1 MVRDAQNQPVR
12 WIEGPTEKGFH
23 RVHWDLRRPP
33 PNPIDLVVPD
43 FIPPWAGSPQGPL
56 APPGRYTVELVLIS
70 EAGAEGLGTQ
80 QPFDVKPVPTA
91 PPGTDFVAVAA
102 FQQDAGELM
111 RQVSSAGE
119 ALARARDRLRHM
131 RVALL
136 ETPRAGRILFA
147 QMDDLN
153 AALVGLQTRLNGD
166 QIRGSLNETSVP
178 SIRGRVGRVVSGHW
192 NTRQTPTATHRRNLE
207 IARTD
212 FDGFRTDLAA
222 VLETTLPQLEAALE
236 AAGAPWT
243 PGRRLPGGS

>member
-1 MVRDAQNQPVR
+1 M
-12 WIEGPTEKGFH
+12 
-23 RVHWDLRRPP
+23 
-33 PNPIDLVVPD
+33 
-43 FIPPWAGSPQGPL
+43 
-56 APPGRYTVELVLIS
+56 
-70 EAGAEGLGTQ
+70 
-80 QPFDVKPVPTA
+80 
-91 PPGTDFVAVAA
+91 AA

-119 ALARARDRLRHM
+119 ALGRARDRLRHM

-136 ETPRAGRILFA
+136 ETPRADRILFA

-153 AALVGLQTRLNGD
+153 ATLVGLQTRLNGD

-192 NTRQTPTATHRRNLE
+192 NTRQTPTATQRRNLE

-212 FDGFRTDLAA
+212 FDGFRTDLTTA
-222 VLETTLPQLEAALE
+222 LETTLPQLETALE

-243 PGRRLPGGS
+243 PGRRLRGGS